1 MVQSYVA
8 EGDLDE
14 ETLTRHRC
22 GPRRRAVRASSLSVL
37 CTTGVTT
44 WPWVIVGTMTAVM
57 DNQPGGTVVVMSVES
72 EALLREALALP
83 ASERAQVAAD
93 LLESLDDPTEDD
105 PDAVAAAWAEELEH
119 RARRAL
125 AGQDLGQPWPEV
137 RDQVRRNLTR

>member
-1 MVQSYVA
+1 
-8 EGDLDE
+8 
-14 ETLTRHRC
+14 
-22 GPRRRAVRASSLSVL
+22 
-37 CTTGVTT
+37 
-44 WPWVIVGTMTAVM
+44 MTAVM

-83 ASERAQVAAD
+83 ASERAQVAAE